1 MEISKEDREMIR
13 KFQDIMSRGYY
24 ASGEQ
29 VTDLHN
35 KILGTRLA
43 STNCSSCI
51 RSRISAL
58 VNALDRQ
65 EAQEAKEAEKKAAEE
80 PKPEPKKTKA
90 KK

>member
-65 EAQEAKEAEKKAAEE
+65 EAQEAKEAEKKAAEG
-80 PKPEPKKTKA
+80 PKKTKT
-90 KK
+90 KKKEE

>member
-58 VNALDRQ
+58 VDALNKLERQ
-65 EAQEAKEAEKKAAEE
+65 EALEAEKKAAEE
-80 PKPEPKKTKA
+80 PKKTKT
-90 KK
+90 KKKEE